1 MRLDR
6 QETRAAPQSHKALRL
21 KQIIPYDPFHSL
33 FIRLRHIESST
44 AITTATKTIATPQ
57 TKALRN
63 PICSKLIK
71 SQPTIA
77 KRAVDSRLIKK
88 RRSDI
93 FSRRFSIARLYLA
106 KVNYLKELRDSLDTE
121 ALQELQEFLAE
132 TMDRHDTASAVSRDD
147 RKVDSR
153 RNAPNLNTA
162 HRILGFAMRK

>member
-6 QETRAAPQSHKALRL
+6 QETRAAPQPHKALRL

-33 FIRLRHIESST
+33 LIRLRHIESST

-106 KVNYLKELRDSLDTE
+106 KVNYLKELRDTLDTE
-121 ALQELQEFLAE
+121 ALQELQELQEFLAE
-132 TMDRHDTASAVSRDD
+132 TMDRHADKSARDAKKTSNATNLHHARR
-147 RKVDSR
+147 RKD
-153 RNAPNLNTA
+153 
-162 HRILGFAMRK
+162 

>member
-6 QETRAAPQSHKALRL
+6 QETRAAPQPHKALRL

-33 FIRLRHIESST
+33 LIRLRHIESST

-106 KVNYLKELRDSLDTE
+106 KVNYLKELRDTLDTE

-132 TMDRHDTASAVSRDD
+132 TMDRHADKSARDAKKTSNATNLHHAQR
-147 RKVDSR
+147 RKD
-153 RNAPNLNTA
+153 
-162 HRILGFAMRK
+162 